1 MEAHAHVVASSG
13 GDVLNVGFG
22 LGLIDEV
29 RSGFYDHPVHAQE
42 GSCHKTLTRPGACLL
57 PTPVSAVSHSLVAAG

>member
-29 RSGFYDHPVHAQE
+29 RLEFVAIQH
-42 GSCHKTLTRPGACLL
+42 TRKRGVVTKP
-57 PTPVSAVSHSLVAAG
+57 